1 MDEPVENGVGDG
13 RIADDLVP
21 AIDRHLAGDDRR
33 PALVA
38 VLDDLE
44 EVAPLIVGERFGSP
58 IVEDEQVDPFK
69 RLQQPRIST
78 VTAGEAKGREEP
90 RRPVVGDGEVFAAS
104 LLAEGAGA
112 FVAGSHRHR
121 ITGIGSPQA

>member
-1 MDEPVENGVGDG
+1 MSLRPSSAELVS
-13 RIADDLVP
+13 VP

-58 IVEDEQVDPFK
+58 IVEDEQVDPFE

-78 VTAGEAKGREEP
+78 VTAGEAKVSFGVQFCPP
-90 RRPVVGDGEVFAAS
+90 RRGYRRPK
-104 LLAEGAGA
+104 LTPI
-112 FVAGSHRHR
+112 RC
-121 ITGIGSPQA
+121 I